1 MKLSDSWIA
10 DWRCHAPACCA
21 LCAGNGL
28 RNAPAVAKVRR
39 VSRASLRVQVLDWMG
54 RSGAIV
60 DDVTHE
66 HRHGGHGDGAVS
78 GVQTCSHPERDV
90 DLAELGE
97 GLAALRLCDASALE
111 AMRRSLA
118 RHGQLSA
125 LCLFTERGRLEIID
139 GFKRV
144 RAARALGLSTLRAS
158 VADVDAVSAKVQL
171 AALHDRRGLTEL
183 EEAWLIRS
191 LYREHHLS
199 QPTIAARL
207 GRHKSW
213 VFRRLMLVEALDPT
227 VQADVRLGLLAP
239 RAAVAVSQLPR
250 GNQHDLAGLVIRR
263 GLTVRQTE
271 LVVAELLDLDDDAA
285 RARHIARR
293 LEGAAP
299 GAPPGGRATRAVK
312 SEIDWL
318 AGDIRTVRL
327 VAARL
332 EARLA
337 GGSLRSIGPE
347 AAAIAEDSLRGL
359 VPVLDALRRGID
371 IACAPRTSMP
381 DKDAA

>member
-1 MKLSDSWIA
+1 M
-10 DWRCHAPACCA
+10 
-21 LCAGNGL
+21 
-28 RNAPAVAKVRR
+28 
-39 VSRASLRVQVLDWMG
+39 
-54 RSGAIV
+54 
-60 DDVTHE
+60 
-66 HRHGGHGDGAVS
+66 
-78 GVQTCSHPERDV
+78 QTPSHHERDV
-90 DLAELGE
+90 DLCELGE
-97 GLAALRLCDASALE
+97 GLAALRLCEASALE
-111 AMRRSLA
+111 AMRRSLS

-125 LCLFTERGRLEIID
+125 LCLFAERGRLEIID

-144 RAARALGLSTLRAS
+144 RAARALGMRTLRAC
-158 VADVDAVSAKVQL
+158 VADVGVVDAKVQL

-191 LYREHHLS
+191 LYREHNLS
-199 QPTIAARL
+199 QPAIAARL

-213 VFRRLMLVEALDPT
+213 VFRRLMLVEALDPA

-250 GNQHDLAGLVIRR
+250 GNQHDLAGLIIRR

-293 LEGAAP
+293 LEGAAS
-299 GAPPGGRATRAVK
+299 GAQPSGGATRAAK

-318 AGDIRTVRL
+318 AGDLRTVRL

-337 GGSLRSIGPE
+337 GGSLRTIGPE
-347 AAAIAEDSLRGL
+347 AAAIAEDSLLAL
-359 VPVLDALRRGID
+359 VPVLDALRRRID
-371 IACAPRTSMP
+371 IACAPRTSIP
-381 DKDAA
+381 DEEAA

>member
-1 MKLSDSWIA
+1 MATAPTSAGGSKSGARRKLPGHPRRKQSRLLPRPGRRARPRSAGNVTRHLRRPSPWNCWMIWSDSWIG
-10 DWRCHAPACCA
+10 DWRRHAPACCA
-21 LCAGNGL
+21 LCAGNGP
-28 RNAPAVAKVRR
+28 RNTPGVATAWPL
-39 VSRASLRVQVLDWMG
+39 SRASFRVQVLDGTG
-54 RSGAIV
+54 RSAAIL
-60 DDVTHE
+60 DNVTHQ
-66 HRHGGHGDGAVS
+66 HRHGGQQDGAVG
-78 GVQTCSHPERDV
+78 GVQTSSHPERDV
-90 DLAELGE
+90 DLCELGE

-125 LCLFTERGRLEIID
+125 LCLFAEGGRLEIVD

-158 VADVDAVSAKVQL
+158 VAEVDAVGAKIQL
-171 AALHDRRGLTEL
+171 AVLHDRRGLTEL

-191 LYREHHLS
+191 LYREHNLS

-213 VFRRLMLVEALDPT
+213 VFRRLMLVEALDPA

-271 LVVAELLDLDDDAA
+271 LVVAELLDL
-285 RARHIARR
+285 
-293 LEGAAP
+293 
-299 GAPPGGRATRAVK
+299 
-312 SEIDWL
+312 
-318 AGDIRTVRL
+318 
-327 VAARL
+327 
-332 EARLA
+332 
-337 GGSLRSIGPE
+337 
-347 AAAIAEDSLRGL
+347 
-359 VPVLDALRRGID
+359 
-371 IACAPRTSMP
+371 
-381 DKDAA
+381 

>member
-1 MKLSDSWIA
+1 
-10 DWRCHAPACCA
+10 
-21 LCAGNGL
+21 
-28 RNAPAVAKVRR
+28 
-39 VSRASLRVQVLDWMG
+39 
-54 RSGAIV
+54 V
-60 DDVTHE
+60 DAVTHE
-66 HRHGGHGDGAVS
+66 HRHGGQPDDAVS
-78 GVQTCSHPERDV
+78 GVQTSSHPERDV
-90 DLAELGE
+90 ELGELGE
-97 GLAALRLCDASALE
+97 GLSALRLCEASALE
-111 AMRRSLA
+111 AMRRSLS

-125 LCLFTERGRLEIID
+125 VCLFAERGRLEIID

-144 RAARALGLSTLRAS
+144 RAARALGMSTLRAS
-158 VADVDAVSAKVQL
+158 VADVDAVGAKVQL

-191 LYREHHLS
+191 LYREHNLS

-213 VFRRLMLVEALDPT
+213 VFRRLMLVEALDPA

-239 RAAVAVSQLPR
+239 RTAVAVSQLPR

-271 LVVAELLDLDDDAA
+271 LVVAELLDLGDDDA

-299 GAPPGGRATRAVK
+299 GAPPGGRATRAAK

-337 GGSLRSIGPE
+337 SGSLRTIGPE
-347 AAAIAEDSLRGL
+347 AAVIAEDSLLAL
-359 VPVLDALRRGID
+359 VPVLDALRLRID
-371 IACAPRTSMP
+371 LACPRRTALSN
-381 DKDAA
+381 KDAA